1 MSTPFPIR
9 GVAGGWRDPWDDD
22 PLAAIREIRAMRA
35 TRPAFSPPDSQPD
48 PHLTVPDDLQQPDV
62 DRGDLQ
68 QPDVDRSPQR
78 RHLIEAGVAG
88 ELLAHPRKNGR
99 WEARVI
105 ALNTG
110 WPPALWPSATGS
122 TASGAL
128 DALEAELR
136 AVIRV
141 TLPESPAPSSS
152 S

>member
-22 PLAAIREIRAMRA
+22 PLAAIRATRAIRAI
-35 TRPAFSPPDSQPD
+35 RPVFSPPDPPPS
-48 PHLTVPDDLQQPDV
+48 PHLAARDDLQPPAV

-88 ELLAHPRKNGR
+88 ELLARPRKDGR
-99 WEARVI
+99 WEARVT
-105 ALNTG
+105 ALTTG
-110 WPPALWPSATGS
+110 WPPALWPSATGA

-141 TLPESPAPSSS
+141 TLPESPAL
-152 S
+152 